1 VKLLR
6 AVLAAALCLVAGTA
20 AADPV
25 AWPSTST
32 PVTITTHAVFQQVAP
47 SALTRHGC
55 YYQNTSSDT
64 EYVYFGSTASATT
77 AGSAKLSPG
86 SAITCA
92 AGPTVASDAIQV
104 TSAATDGATG
114 VLVTQ

>member
-32 PVTITTHAVFQQVAP
+32 PVTITTHAVFQ
-47 SALTRHGC
+47 
-55 YYQNTSSDT
+55 
-64 EYVYFGSTASATT
+64 
-77 AGSAKLSPG
+77 
-86 SAITCA
+86 
-92 AGPTVASDAIQV
+92 V
-104 TSAATDGATG
+104 TSAVTDGATG